1 MTGYTT
7 IDCLNAT
14 LEVPDWLVPL
24 WPEIPLDSWPTFCG
38 AGGIGDIFVPDT
50 LYGANI
56 SPACFIHDIDF
67 ACSVHSWGAF
77 VAHNSRLAKNAKALV
92 DVQLTGTK
100 RALATAGVAR
110 YWCACM
116 LFGWVHFHPEGV
128 NPWSNKTVREKLNRL
143 AKARYLR

>member
-7 IDCLNAT
+7 INYLGAT
-14 LEVPDWLVPL
+14 LELPDWLEPL
-24 WPEIPLDSWPTFCG
+24 WPDLPIEKFPTFCG

-67 ACSVHSWGAF
+67 ACSPRTWAAF
-77 VAHNSRLAKNAKALV
+77 RSHNNRLARNAKSLV
-92 DVQLTGTK
+92 DAQLTGTK

-110 YWCACM
+110 YWFACM
-116 LFGWVHFHPEGV
+116 AFGWIHFRPEGV
-128 NPWSNKTVREKLNRL
+128 NPWSNKTVRDRLNRL